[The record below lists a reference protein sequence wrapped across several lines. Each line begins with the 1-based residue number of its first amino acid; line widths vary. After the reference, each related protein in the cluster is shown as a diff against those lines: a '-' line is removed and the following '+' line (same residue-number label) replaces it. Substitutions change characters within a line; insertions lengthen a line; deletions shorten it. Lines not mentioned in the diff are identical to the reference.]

1 MLNNNKK
8 IKVLCFIDSFN
19 SGGAQKQMALLSDG
33 LTKRGYLLETLQYHP
48 LSFFKTNLVK
58 KNNIVFHKN
67 KFIRFIKVIFFL
79 IKYKPTVI
87 ISFLHGP
94 NVLSCIY
101 RSIFFWR
108 PIKLI
113 LGERNDLIGRITL
126 KEVVKRIPYIFSSFI
141 VCNSD
146 SQRKKISLFFGK
158 KTLFIPN
165 GTVDPN
171 IKLKKFNQK
180 NNETI
185 KLIVPARFIDQ
196 KNPLNLLKALKHTSN
211 IIVHWYG
218 ERFKDYDIY
227 GECMDYIDQNNLR
240 NKFEL
245 FDPVSNIHDVMI
257 KYDAVLLPSFYE
269 GCPNAIIDGM
279 FCGLPI
285 LASKVSDNSIYLSH
299 QSELLFNPE
308 ESNEIAD
315 RLKYFSQLTLRDKAS
330 IGENN
335 YKAAKSFFD
344 YPKMLDKYEKL
355 FKND

>member
-19 SGGAQKQMALLSDG
+19 SGGAQKQMALISNG

-48 LSFFKTNLVK
+48 LFFFKTNLVK
-58 KNNIVFHKN
+58 KNNIVSHKYS
-67 KFIRFIKVIFFL
+67 FIRYIKIIFFL

-113 LGERNDLIGRITL
+113 LGERNYLVGRIKL
-126 KEVVKRIPYIFSSFI
+126 KEVIKRIPYIFSSFI
-141 VCNSD
+141 VCNSE

-185 KLIVPARFIDQ
+185 RLIVPARFIDQ

-218 ERFKDYDIY
+218 EIFKDYDIY
-227 GECMDYIDQNNLR
+227 GECMEYIDQNNLK
-240 NKFEL
+240 NKFKL
-245 FDPVSNIHDVMI
+245 FDPVSNIYKVMI

-299 QSELLFNPE
+299 QSELLFSPSE
-308 ESNEIAD
+308 PHEIAD
-315 RLKYFSQLTLRDKAS
+315 RLKYFSQLTLSDKAI

-335 YKAAKSFFD
+335 YKSAKSFFD

>member
-1 MLNNNKK
+1 MLNNNKNIK
-8 IKVLCFIDSFN
+8 ILCFIDSFT
-19 SGGAQKQMALLSDG
+19 SGGAQKQMALIANG

-48 LSFFKTNLVK
+48 LFFFKTDLVK
-58 KNNIVFHKN
+58 KNNIVSHKN
-67 KFIRFIKVIFFL
+67 LFVRSIKIIFFL

-87 ISFLHGP
+87 ISFLDVP
-94 NVLSCIY
+94 NILSCIY

-108 PIKLI
+108 PITLI
-113 LGERNDLIGRITL
+113 LGERSYLIGRIKL
-126 KEVVKRIPYIFSSFI
+126 KEIVKRIPYIFSSFI
-141 VCNSD
+141 VCNSK
-146 SQRKKISLFFGK
+146 SQRKKMSLFFGK

-165 GTVDPN
+165 GIVNSN
-171 IKLKKFNQK
+171 IKLKKFDQK
-180 NNETI
+180 NNEAI
-185 KLIVPARFIDQ
+185 KLIVPARFIDE

-218 ERFKDYDIY
+218 ERFKDYSIY
-227 GECMDYIDQNNLR
+227 GECMNYIDQNNLE
-240 NKFEL
+240 NKFKL
-245 FDPVSNIHDVMI
+245 FDPVHNIHEVMI

-308 ESNEIAD
+308 EPNEIAD
-315 RLKYFSQLTLRDKAS
+315 RLTCFSKLTLKDKAS

>member
-1 MLNNNKK
+1 MGNDKNM
-8 IKVLCFIDSFN
+8 KVLCFIDSFA
-19 SGGAQKQMALLSDG
+19 SGGAQKQMALISDG

-48 LSFFKTNLVK
+48 LFFFKTNLVK
-58 KNNIVFHKN
+58 KNNIVSHN
-67 KFIRFIKVIFFL
+67 NSFIRYIKIIFFL

-101 RSIFFWR
+101 RAIFFWR
-108 PIKLI
+108 PTKLI
-113 LGERNDLIGRITL
+113 LGERNYLIGRVKL
-126 KEVVKRIPYIFSSFI
+126 KEVVRRIPYIFSSFI
-141 VCNSD
+141 VCNSE

-165 GTVDPN
+165 GTVDPK

-180 NNETI
+180 NNENI

-196 KNPLNLLKALKHTSN
+196 KNPLNLLKALKNTSN
-211 IIVHWYG
+211 INVHWYG

-227 GECMDYIDQNNLR
+227 GQCMDYVDQNNLK
-240 NKFEL
+240 NKFKL
-245 FDPVSNIHDVMI
+245 FDPVSNIFKDMI
-257 KYDAVLLPSFYE
+257 KYDAVLLPSLYE

-308 ESNEIAD
+308 DPNEIAD
-315 RLKYFSQLTLRDKAS
+315 RLTYFSQLTSKDKAR
-330 IGENN
+330 IGEDN

>member
-1 MLNNNKK
+1 MRYFK
-8 IKVLCFIDSFN
+8 I
-19 SGGAQKQMALLSDG
+19 
-33 LTKRGYLLETLQYHP
+33 
-48 LSFFKTNLVK
+48 
-58 KNNIVFHKN
+58 
-67 KFIRFIKVIFFL
+67 IFFL
-79 IKYKPTVI
+79 VKYKPTVI

-94 NVLSCIY
+94 IILSCMY

-108 PIKLI
+108 PTKLI
-113 LGERNDLIGRITL
+113 LGERNYLIGRIKL
-126 KEVVKRIPYIFSSFI
+126 KELIKRIPYVFSSFI
-141 VCNSD
+141 VCNSEA
-146 SQRKKISLFFGK
+146 QRKKLSLFFGK

-171 IKLKKFNQK
+171 IKLKKFNKK

-185 KLIVPARFIDQ
+185 RLIVPARFIDQ

-211 IIVHWYG
+211 VIVHWYG

-227 GECMDYIDQNNLR
+227 GECMNYIDQNNLK
-240 NKFEL
+240 NKFKL
-245 FDPVSNIHDVMI
+245 FDPVSNIYEVMI

-285 LASKVSDNSIYLSH
+285 LASKVSDNSIYLSN
-299 QSELLFNPE
+299 QSELLFKPE
-308 ESNEIAD
+308 DPNEIAD
-315 RLKYFSQLTLRDKAS
+315 RLKYFSQLTLIDKTI

-335 YKAAKSFFD
+335 YKSAKYFFD